1 MALATFG
8 VQKLRGKSTKRSFRD
23 AMLIGGMG
31 QLGGMAGVGG
41 ITPFGS
47 ATTAGSI
54 QGLGQ
59 TSAAQGL
66 RSLFPQFASKAT
78 QTTGTIAAN
87 SPFATAGSSALSGAG
102 AGAGAAANTTAAAN
116 TVAKPTGIMET
127 LKGFIPKSDA
137 GKIAAASFALP
148 LLAGGDDGPNK
159 MYLPIPN
166 QAYTKYAN
174 YGFGGTPTG
183 FMTRDYST
191 GTNSPLVEPGSYVTA
206 EEVLGDEPTQK
217 FKAVE
222 MNTGGLASIA
232 RFNEGGLGQILPT
245 KMTHDENDANNYDRA
260 NGFVLDGTGHG
271 KDHEDTMLAQLADGE
286 FVSRSH
292 AVLGAG
298 IIAGANPSD
307 KSDQRKKGS
316 KFFYDQQKQ
325 FKRIFDLINA
335 NKTKH

>member
-8 VQKLRGKSTKRSFRD
+8 VQKLRGKSTKRSLRD
-23 AMLIGGMG
+23 AMMIGGLG
-31 QLGGMAGVGG
+31 QLGGMAGVPGMQAFG
-41 ITPFGS
+41 QTSLPGMTGQFISPAGTPFLQQLGQ
-47 ATTAGSI
+47 TTAGSGI
-54 QGLGQ
+54 KGLYGQ
-59 TSAAQGL
+59 AEQTAPLEKALETAGNDPTKIKAAQDLYGG
-66 RSLFPQFASKAT
+66 SGFA
-78 QTTGTIAAN
+78 N
-87 SPFATAGSSALSGAG
+87 FSPGA
-102 AGAGAAANTTAAAN
+102 
-116 TVAKPTGIMET
+116 
-127 LKGFIPKSDA
+127 
-137 GKIAAASFALP
+137 KIAAAAFALP
-148 LLAGGDDGPNK
+148 LLSGDDGPNK

-166 QAYTKYAN
+166 QNYTKYAN
-174 YGFGGTPTG
+174 YGFGATPTG
-183 FMTRDYST
+183 FQTRDYAT
-191 GTNSPLVEPGSYVTA
+191 GIDSPLVQPGEFRTP
-206 EEVLGDEPTQK
+206 EEVLGDEPTQS

-232 RFNEGGLGQILPT
+232 KFNEGGMGQVLPS

-260 NGFVLDGTGHG
+260 NGFVMDGTGHG

-298 IIAGANPSD
+298 IIAGASPSD
-307 KSDQRKKGS
+307 KSDQRKKGA

>member
-1 MALATFG
+1 MALMTFG
-8 VQKLRGKSTKRSFRD
+8 TQKLRGKSTKRSFRD

-41 ITPFGS
+41 ITPFGQ
-47 ATTAGSI
+47 ATAAGNTI

-66 RSLFPQFASKAT
+66 RGLFPQFASQAP
-78 QTTGTIAAN
+78 TTVAPMAAGN
-87 SPFATAGSSALSGAG
+87 AG
-102 AGAGAAANTTAAAN
+102 ATAANTAAA
-116 TVAKPTGIMET
+116 PTGIMES
-127 LKGFIPKSDA
+127 LKKFIPKSDA
-137 GKIAAASFALP
+137 GKIAAASMALP
-148 LLAGGDDGPNK
+148 LLAGDDGPNK
-159 MYLPIPN
+159 MYLPVPN

-174 YGFGGTPTG
+174 AGFGGTPTG
-183 FMTRDYST
+183 FQTRDYST
-191 GTNSPLVEPGSYVTA
+191 GINSPLVQPGEFVTP
-206 EEVLGDEPTQK
+206 EEVLGDEPTQT

-232 RFNEGGLGQILPT
+232 KFNEGGMGQVLPT
-245 KMTHDENDANNYDRA
+245 KMTHDENDSNNYDRA

-307 KSDQRKKGS
+307 KSDQRKKGA

-335 NKTKH
+335 NKNRTDSVH

>member
-8 VQKLRGKSTKRSFRD
+8 VQKLRGKSTKRSLRD
-23 AMLIGGMG
+23 ALMIGGLG
-31 QLGGMAGVGG
+31 QLGGMAGMGG

-47 ATTAGSI
+47 AGTAGTI

-59 TSAAQGL
+59 TSAVQGL
-66 RSLFPQFASKAT
+66 ESLFPQFASQAPG
-78 QTTGTIAAN
+78 TGTIAAN
-87 SPFATAGSSALSGAG
+87 SPFAAAGNSALSGLG
-102 AGAGAAANTTAAAN
+102 ATVNPITTA
-116 TVAKPTGIMET
+116 PTGI
-127 LKGFIPKSDA
+127 GSFIDKLMPKTTA

-148 LLAGGDDGPNK
+148 LLTADDGPNK

-166 QAYTKYAN
+166 QNYTKYAN

-183 FMTRDYST
+183 FQTRDYAT
-191 GTNSPLVEPGSYVTA
+191 GIDSPLVQPGKFITP
-206 EEVLGDEPTQK
+206 EEVLGDEPTQS

-232 RFNEGGLGQILPT
+232 KFNEGGMGQVLPS

-260 NGFVLDGTGHG
+260 NGFVMDGTGHG

-298 IIAGANPSD
+298 IIAGASPSD
-307 KSDQRKKGS
+307 KSDQRKKGA

-335 NKTKH
+335 NKNRTDSVH